1 MCGIIGVSNFYKGDE
16 IVAKGLKI
24 LENRG
29 KDYSQIK
36 EIKLNN
42 NKIIFGHNLHSI
54 IDVVVQPLVSKN
66 GILVINC
73 EIYNW
78 KTLCA
83 KYKISARNDA
93 ELVLKLIELKGLK
106 KIIDVV
112 EELDGDYAFAYFSKK
127 EEKIVL
133 AKDIAGV
140 KPLVY
145 YFNEKEKQFAF
156 ASEKKAFNFQTTH
169 LNPRQILIYN
179 LKTNKLGIK
188 KTELKKSKKTS
199 EIEIQKNLLASV
211 AKRIPDKEFALL
223 LSGGV
228 DSALIGMILKKNN
241 LKFNSYFAGI
251 KDLDEPKDL
260 EFAKKV
266 SYELNSPIKINLV
279 TINEFEKE
287 LPKIISLIESSD
299 PVRVGVA
306 STIYFATQKMNEK
319 VVFSGLGADELFA
332 GYNRFKESNDVNKD
346 CYSYFIKMYE
356 NDLYFEDMITMNNK
370 TELRVPFLDKEFV
383 KNALTLEP
391 KYKLKKE
398 GNKIVE
404 NKLVLRKFVSELG
417 LPKEL
422 AFRPK
427 KAAQY
432 GSNFDKAIEKISHK
446 NGFKSKADYLNSVLE
461 RELKKENDEKN
472 IFGVKKNIGVA
483 ALISTGKDSLY
494 AMHLMQKQGYII
506 KCLIT
511 IDSKNKDSFM
521 FHTPTIKLAKL
532 QSKALKIP
540 LILVKTAGEKEKELS
555 DLKKAIKQAQKEYSV
570 EGIVSGALFSN
581 YQRERIETICED
593 LGIRAFAPLWHINQ
607 AQYMEQ
613 IIEQKNKIMITKIA
627 CMGMDESWVGK
638 ILDKAD
644 LVKLN
649 KLAEKYGVNVA
660 GEGGEYET
668 LMVDMPIFS
677 KALDVKFTKKME
689 NEFTGEIII
698 KKSELVKKF

>member
-1 MCGIIGVSNFYKGDE
+1 MCGIIGVSNFYKGNE
-16 IVAKGLKI
+16 IVAKGLEI
-24 LENRG
+24 LGNRG
-29 KDYSQIK
+29 KDHSASE
-36 EIKLNN
+36 EIKDT
-42 NKIIFGHNLHSI
+42 KIIFGHNLHSVV
-54 IDVVVQPLVSKN
+54 DVVKQPLVSKN
-66 GILVINC
+66 GMLVINC

-78 KTLCA
+78 KKLCA
-83 KYKISARNDA
+83 KYKINAKNDSM
-93 ELVLKLIELKGLK
+93 LVLKLIELKGLK
-106 KIIDVV
+106 KIVEVV
-112 EELDGDYAFAYFSKK
+112 EELDGDFAFAYYSKK

-145 YFNEKEKQFAF
+145 SFNEKEKQFAF
-156 ASEKKAFNFQTTH
+156 ASEKKTFDFETTH
-169 LNPRQILIYN
+169 LNPRQILTYN
-179 LKTNKLGIK
+179 LKTNKLSIK
-188 KTELKKSKKTS
+188 KTGIQKAKKTN
-199 EIEIQKNLLASV
+199 EIEIQKTLLASV
-211 AKRIPDKEFALL
+211 SKRIPDKDFALL
-223 LSGGV
+223 LSGGI
-228 DSALIGMILKKNN
+228 DSALLGMILRKDN

-251 KDLDEPKDL
+251 KDLEEPKDL

-266 SYELNSPIKINLV
+266 SYELNSPLKINLV

-306 STIYFATQKMNEK
+306 STIYFATKKMSEK
-319 VVFSGLGADELFA
+319 VCFSGLGADELFA
-332 GYNRFKESNDVNKD
+332 GYNRFKESNDINKD

-356 NDLYFEDMITMNNK
+356 NDLYFEDIITMNNK

-383 KNALTLEP
+383 QNALVLEP

-404 NKLVLRKFVSELG
+404 NKLILRRFASELG

-422 AFRPK
+422 AYRPK

-432 GSNFDKAIEKISHK
+432 GSNFDKAIDKIARK
-446 NGFKSKADYLNSVLE
+446 NGFKSKASYLNSLME
-461 RELKKENDEKN
+461 KELNKEGDEKN
-472 IFGVKKNIGVA
+472 IFGVKKNIGIA

-494 AMHLMQKQGYII
+494 AMRLMQKQGYVI

-521 FHTPTIKLAKL
+521 FHTPTITLAKL
-532 QSKALKIP
+532 QAKSLDIP
-540 LILVKTAGEKEKELS
+540 FILVKTNGEKESELI
-555 DLKKAIKQAQKEYSV
+555 DLKKAIKQAQKEYSI

-593 LGIRAFAPLWHINQ
+593 LGLRAFAPLWHMNQ
-607 AQYMEQ
+607 AKYMKQ
-613 IIEQKNKIMITKIA
+613 IIGEGNKVMITKIA
-627 CMGMDESWVGK
+627 CMGLDQSWVGK
-638 ILDKAD
+638 IIDKTDLTKLD
-644 LVKLN
+644 

-668 LMVDMPIFS
+668 LMIDMPIFS
-677 KALDVKFTKKME
+677 KSLDIKFTKKME

-698 KKSELVKKF
+698 SKSELIQK